1 MAEKETFRDILSH
14 TKPKPEPS
22 KTKESIEPE
31 FPWLRQPDESTKAYE
46 LFCFFRD
53 FGPTRSYTAVQRK
66 YSGVEFDLL
75 PQTLRNYGKKFNWLS
90 RAQAYDDHILK
101 DELIQNE
108 KLIKKYKTRQ
118 IKRAQKILDKY
129 YEWMDKEDEEI
140 LTSREKRE
148 RYKLGLE
155 MFNEIFQLD
164 KDKKVEHTGS
174 VTIVFGDEVKDV

>member
-1 MAEKETFRDILSH
+1 MAEKESFRDILSH
-14 TKPKPEPS
+14 KSTSEPTEPVKPA
-22 KTKESIEPE
+22 EPE

-53 FGPTRSYTAVQRK
+53 FGPTRTYAAVQRK

-75 PQTLRNYGKKFNWLS
+75 PVTLGNYGKKFNWLS
-90 RAQAYDDHILK
+90 RAQAYDDYILK
-101 DELIQNE
+101 EELMLNE
-108 KLIKKYKTRQ
+108 KLIKKYKTKQ

-129 YEWMDKEDEEI
+129 FDMMEREDESI

-148 RYKLGLE
+148 RYE
-155 MFNEIFQLD
+155 MAQDTFNKIFQLD
-164 KDKKVEHTGS
+164 KEKKVEHSGS